1 MSGGDWKDMF
11 KAVQEGNIGLV
22 EYYLK
27 IGIDPNYQH
36 PEFMASPLIESI
48 RFNQLN
54 VTKLL
59 LEKGA
64 DPKIIED
71 MEGDTPLSVAQTKKN
86 QEAIDLINSYIKK
99 NS

>member
-11 KAVQEGNIGLV
+11 KAAQDGNIDLV

-27 IGIDPNYQH
+27 TGIDPNYQH
-36 PEFMASPLIESI
+36 PEFMASMLIESI
-48 RFNQLN
+48 RFNHLN
-54 VTKLL
+54 ISKLL

-71 MEGDTPLSVAQTKKN
+71 MEGDTPLSVAQSKKN
-86 QEAIDLINSYIKK
+86 QAAIDLINSYILKT
-99 NS
+99 S